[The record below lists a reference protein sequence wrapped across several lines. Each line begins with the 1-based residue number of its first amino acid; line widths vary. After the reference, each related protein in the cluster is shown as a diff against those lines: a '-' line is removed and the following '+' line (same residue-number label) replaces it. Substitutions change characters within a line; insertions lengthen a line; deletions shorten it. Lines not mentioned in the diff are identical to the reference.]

1 MKQAVRIA
9 DDVLAELRVR
19 WEDCADVAGWL
30 GLKGQGRRFFC
41 PSCQGTGGKDPDL
54 STPAGGGWRCFKCG
68 AHGGPFD
75 LVMLSRGIG
84 FPDAVAWLR
93 SLAGT
98 SPPPPPRPHQPQEEQ
113 GQGFDAQAAWR
124 ELACGDPEQAVEWLE
139 QRGIPA
145 ALVESGFGLLSGP
158 GLEALERHAPRES
171 LPRGFLE
178 EHLRSAIVTPLR
190 SAETGAVGAIHV
202 RAFDGERRTIG
213 KLSDPDGAPRLY
225 GFAGAT
231 LRAGVLVLV
240 EGMADTLAGEA
251 LLLHDASAVVVG
263 ASSAHELVKVA
274 RWLAEKP
281 QGPRVIVVRHLDG
294 EGLERDGVGQQKAQ
308 EAVRILGARASHF
321 MWPTFLRA
329 LDARGFDA
337 SASLAKGFD
346 LADALK
352 LARAAGVSFDGVRDA
367 LREAVGLKQQ
377 QTTGGRDGEQVW

>member
-124 ELACGDPEQAVEWLE
+124 ELAV
-139 QRGIPA
+139 
-145 ALVESGFGLLSGP
+145 
-158 GLEALERHAPRES
+158 
-171 LPRGFLE
+171 
-178 EHLRSAIVTPLR
+178 
-190 SAETGAVGAIHV
+190 
-202 RAFDGERRTIG
+202 
-213 KLSDPDGAPRLY
+213 
-225 GFAGAT
+225 
-231 LRAGVLVLV
+231 
-240 EGMADTLAGEA
+240 
-251 LLLHDASAVVVG
+251 
-263 ASSAHELVKVA
+263 
-274 RWLAEKP
+274 
-281 QGPRVIVVRHLDG
+281 
-294 EGLERDGVGQQKAQ
+294 
-308 EAVRILGARASHF
+308 
-321 MWPTFLRA
+321 
-329 LDARGFDA
+329 
-337 SASLAKGFD
+337 
-346 LADALK
+346 LADCI
-352 LARAAGVSFDGVRDA
+352 S
-367 LREAVGLKQQ
+367 
-377 QTTGGRDGEQVW
+377 